1 MIEGKAVNV
10 CGPVWSE
17 EAEEVEVKE
26 EANAEVCLVVSLA
39 RESSRGSSCLREYI
53 CVCVCVCLLSKD
65 QRKVSRKAPLFDR
78 LLACKIS
85 GKLSVDMCM

>member
-53 CVCVCVCLLSKD
+53 CVCVCVCLAKTNEKL
-65 QRKVSRKAPLFDR
+65 V
-78 LLACKIS
+78 
-85 GKLSVDMCM
+85 GKLLSSIGYSLARSQVSSQSICVCD